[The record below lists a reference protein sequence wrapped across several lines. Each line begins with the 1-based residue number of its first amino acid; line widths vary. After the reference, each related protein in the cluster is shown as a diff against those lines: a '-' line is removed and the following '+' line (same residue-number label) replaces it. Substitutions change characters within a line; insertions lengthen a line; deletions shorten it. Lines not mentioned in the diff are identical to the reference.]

1 MATRGVSADEMTNE
15 FATAKVRYRGV
26 EYVMRELSMDEYD
39 KTVKLA
45 TAKVVT
51 PENPEGDETFDGTAH
66 TKILTIK
73 SVVSPKMSADQLYSK
88 GTRLVRA
95 LQVQVAKLHWD
106 PEPEEKGEDDDEG
119 EAPAPAKE

>member
-1 MATRGVSADEMTNE
+1 
-15 FATAKVRYRGV
+15 
-26 EYVMRELSMDEYD
+26 
-39 KTVKLA
+39 
-45 TAKVVT
+45 
-51 PENPEGDETFDGTAH
+51 
-66 TKILTIK
+66 
-73 SVVSPKMSADQLYSK
+73 MSADQLYSK